1 MNRPLKV
8 ALLAGEASGDTL
20 GAGLM
25 KALKEKYSNI
35 EFAGIGGEQM
45 IAEGLVTRVP
55 LERLSVMG
63 ISEVLGRLPELL
75 RIRKDFHLWCL
86 EWQPDVFVGID
97 APDFNIPLEK
107 KLKSAGLKTVHYVS
121 PSVWAWRKG
130 RIKNIRKAVD
140 HMLTLL
146 PFEAE
151 FYHRENIPVTF
162 VGHTLADSLPIE
174 ADKSSAK
181 NKLSISQTEQVVAM
195 LPGSRRNE
203 VAQLFPL
210 FWQTLIQ
217 LNESVED
224 LHVLIPAANDARRE
238 QIDQFISGNPASFRV
253 TVLDKQA
260 DEAIAAADAVL
271 VASGTA
277 TLQTMLWKTP
287 MVVAYRMSDFSF
299 WLMSKLATTQWVSLP
314 NILEQR
320 DWVPERL
327 QDAAT
332 VEQLCSDLK
341 TALTDQEYRADF
353 ESLATQWHKKLA
365 LNADKQAA
373 NAILG
378 LVNK

>member
-25 KALKEKYSNI
+25 KALKAKHSNI
-35 EFAGIGGEQM
+35 EFAGIGGHKMTAQ
-45 IAEGLVTRVP
+45 GLISRVP
-55 LERLSVMG
+55 MERLSVMG

-75 RIRKDFHLWCL
+75 RIRKAFFQWCM
-86 EWQPDVFVGID
+86 EWQPDVFIGID

-107 KLKSAGLKTVHYVS
+107 KLKAAGLKTVHYVS

-146 PFEAE
+146 PFEAD
-151 FYHRENIPVTF
+151 FYHHENIPVTF
-162 VGHTLADSLPIE
+162 VGHTLADALPIDS
-174 ADKSSAK
+174 DKTQAK
-181 NKLSISQTEQVVAM
+181 ALFHISPQENVVAM

-203 VAQLFPL
+203 VAKLFPL
-210 FWQTLIQ
+210 FWQTLIK
-217 LNESVED
+217 LSSTVEH
-224 LHVLIPAANDARRE
+224 LRVLIPAANEARRE
-238 QIDQFISGNPASFRV
+238 QIDQLIAEQPANIRV
-253 TVLDKQA
+253 TVLDQQA
-260 DEAIAAADAVL
+260 DDAIAAADAVL

-299 WLMSKLATTQWVSLP
+299 WLMSKLATTRWVALP

-327 QDAAT
+327 QDDAT
-332 VEQLCSDLK
+332 VEQLCEDMN
-341 TALTDQEYRADF
+341 TALTDELYRKDFAD
-353 ESLATQWHKKLA
+353 LATQWHKKLA
-365 LNADKQAA
+365 LNADEQAA

-378 LVNK
+378 LAIR